1 MEAGDPRLPA
11 RAAPPRLPEP
21 SPIDSPARP
30 LTAYL
35 DTKALAC
42 RVLLSPARYTRPS
55 LWDIRASSS
64 SSTSIARCLAAAA
77 AALPGSRE
85 PGRRA
90 GVAPADPCT
99 DPRLDRL
106 DADAGVNLAAGRA
119 LPEFAGRLSRGGEY
133 KSVSEPPLLPP
144 ASRSLS
150 IVPASIAAY
159 RSMASSSTAT
169 FRRSRIMRTG
179 LGVGANDISR
189 GGPGADRAFDVDR
202 RAALSTSGNSVWISS
217 RSSRWTASSSAMR
230 PCSSAILAASGEGVD
245 SAAAAAATS
254 PALAVTSRAFAA
266 FVASSTA
273 SAKRSRGRRCGCGG
287 GVGSGDTYVA

>member
-11 RAAPPRLPEP
+11 RAAPPRLPE

-64 SSTSIARCLAAAA
+64 SSTSIARRLAAA

-106 DADAGVNLAAGRA
+106 DADAGVNLAADRA
-119 LPEFAGRLSRGGEY
+119 LPAFAGWLSRGGE
-133 KSVSEPPLLPP
+133 PPPPPPP

-159 RSMASSSTAT
+159 RSMASSSAAT
-169 FRRSRIMRTG
+169 SRRSRIARTG

-189 GGPGADRAFDVDR
+189 GGPGADFNAGGLRVDR
-202 RAALSTSGNSVWISS
+202 RAMLDQRRRERRVEGGDSGLIAERILDPEIADIAGQAL
-217 RSSRWTASSSAMR
+217 
-230 PCSSAILAASGEGVD
+230 
-245 SAAAAAATS
+245 
-254 PALAVTSRAFAA
+254 
-266 FVASSTA
+266 VADQFI
-273 SAKRSRGRRCGCGG
+273 GL
-287 GVGSGDTYVA
+287 